1 MLYHSIPQVRTC
13 TSRTMI
19 YIKVSFQ
26 YLIITF
32 LSSILVC
39 VFLNFLL
46 LCCSVLCSTALYF
59 TLLCFTVLYCTVLCC
74 SILYCAVLCCTVL
87 YLTVLYCNVLCC
99 TVLKCTVQHRSPQTK
114 SWFSITSQL
123 RAVKGNEN
131 LIFRHRPKYSTSS
144 RTVPILM

>member
-19 YIKVSFQ
+19 YIKVSFH

-39 VFLNFLL
+39 LFLNFLV
-46 LCCSVLCSTALYF
+46 LCCSVLCFTALYF
-59 TLLCFTVLYCTVLCC
+59 TLLFYAERYYTLLCRTVMCSAVLYCTVL
-74 SILYCAVLCCTVL
+74 L
-87 YLTVLYCNVLCC
+87 
-99 TVLKCTVQHRSPQTK
+99 CTVQHRSAQTK